1 MKCDKCGV
9 HMRLE
14 KRECSVSCCSDL
26 YECDI
31 CKRVKLT
38 SSLRDRDDAQ
48 TVSPRALVASKSTSS
63 KKLWAADSHS
73 ANHNPAIN
81 SAI

>member
-1 MKCDKCGV
+1 
-9 HMRLE
+9 MRLE